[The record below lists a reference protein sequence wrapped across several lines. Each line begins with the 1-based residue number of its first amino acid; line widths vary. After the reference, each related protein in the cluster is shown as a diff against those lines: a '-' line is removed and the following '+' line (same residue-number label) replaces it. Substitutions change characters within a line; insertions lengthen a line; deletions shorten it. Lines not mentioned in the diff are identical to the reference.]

1 MFHTFKK
8 IIFIILMNIIA
19 FQSAADW
26 QLNQKDSTVNFTTVK
41 KEHVIENHYF
51 NNVSANISKEG
62 QINLSIDLTSVNT
75 KIAIR
80 DQRMKE
86 HLFNTLLFPQA
97 LFTAQ
102 LDIHQLENLA
112 LGSSKAIRINGRIEL
127 HGQNQEV
134 LIKVLVT
141 KLSNATLL
149 VASQE
154 SLIIKAQDFD
164 LVAGIN
170 KLQALANLPS
180 ITHSV
185 PVNFILKFTHQ

>member
-8 IIFIILMNIIA
+8 IMFIILMNIIA

-26 QLNQKDSTVNFTTVK
+26 QLSQQNSTVNFTTVK

-51 NNVSANISKEG
+51 ENVSANISKEG
-62 QINLSIDLTSVNT
+62 KINLSIDLTSVNT

-80 DQRMKE
+80 DQRIKE
-86 HLFNTLLFPQA
+86 HLFNTLLFPKA
-97 LFTAQ
+97 IFTAQ
-102 LDIHQLENLA
+102 LNTNQLENLMS
-112 LGSSKAIRINGRIEL
+112 GSSKALRINGRIEL
-127 HGQNQEV
+127 HGQSQDV
-134 LIKVLVT
+134 LINVLVT
-141 KLSNATLL
+141 KLSKTTLL

-180 ITHSV
+180 ITQSV
-185 PVNFILKFTHQ
+185 PVNFILMFTHQ

>member
-8 IIFIILMNIIA
+8 IMFIILMNIIA

-26 QLNQKDSTVNFTTVK
+26 QLSQQNSTVNFTTVK

-51 NNVSANISKEG
+51 ENVSANISKEG
-62 QINLSIDLTSVNT
+62 KINLSIDLTSVNT

-80 DQRMKE
+80 DQRIKE
-86 HLFNTLLFPQA
+86 HLFNTLLFPKA
-97 LFTAQ
+97 IFTAQ
-102 LDIHQLENLA
+102 LNTNQLENLMS
-112 LGSSKAIRINGRIEL
+112 GSSKALRINGRIEL
-127 HGQNQEV
+127 HGQSQDV
-134 LIKVLVT
+134 LINVLVT
-141 KLSNATLL
+141 KLSKTTLL

-185 PVNFILKFTHQ
+185 PVNFILMFTHQ